1 MKKIYLIAFAMLSL
15 VGCKPSENATQKQ
28 VNTTIFV
35 GTYTE
40 KLGHVDGK
48 ASGIYTCKFNTET
61 GQLTIADST
70 TGIANPSFLCVSPNK
85 EFVYAVAENGGK
97 PEAPYGSV
105 VAYRIQADGH
115 LLKLNEMPS
124 YGVAPCHVSTDLSG
138 KFVLIANY
146 GTGNIATY
154 GIKPDG
160 SITDSLCTIKHP
172 GKEPWAH
179 QILPTPDNSRI
190 WAVDKGAD
198 RVFVYQ
204 LSPEGKLMQESALTT
219 SPGAGPRHL
228 DFLPQ
233 QPAVFALINE
243 SNSTLA
249 LGKKGSDSRLVLTD
263 SLSTLPADFAG
274 KNSCADVHFHPSGR
288 WVYGSNRGH
297 NSIVGYTVDSVTGK
311 LSAPFYT
318 PTNGATPRNF
328 LITADGK
335 WLLAANQDASTVTVF
350 RINQENGQLT
360 GVGTPVKVP
369 TPVCLK
375 AL

>member
-1 MKKIYLIAFAMLSL
+1 MKNIYLIALSILSL
-15 VGCKPSENATQKQ
+15 MGCTPSENATQKQ

-70 TGIANPSFLCVSPNK
+70 TGIANPSFICVSPNK

-154 GIKPDG
+154 AIKPDG
-160 SITDSLCTIKHP
+160 STTDSLCTIKHA

-198 RVFVYQ
+198 RIFVYQ
-204 LSPEGKLMQESALTT
+204 LSPAGILTQESALATA
-219 SPGAGPRHL
+219 PGAGPRHM
-228 DFLPQ
+228 DFHPQ
-233 QPAVFALINE
+233 QPTVFALINE

-249 LGKKGSDSRLVLTD
+249 LGKKGNDGRLTLSDSV
-263 SLSTLPADFAG
+263 STLPADFTG

-297 NSIVGYTVDSVTGK
+297 NSIVGYTVDPVAGK
-311 LSAPFYT
+311 LSAPFHT

-328 LITADGK
+328 MISTDGK
-335 WLLAANQDASTVTVF
+335 WLLAANQDSGTVTVF
-350 RINQENGQLT
+350 SINQQNGHLT